1 MVTGTSGATAA
12 ATAQG
17 TDSLRVMVVDDS
29 VVIRGLIGRWLEEE
43 QGISVVGSHRN
54 GKLAVDDVDRC
65 EPDVIVLDI
74 DMPEMDGMTALPLL
88 IQKRRNVAIIM
99 SSTLTQRNAEIS
111 LRALSLGASD
121 YIPKP
126 ESNSEISTSASF
138 RRDLTAKVKTLGAR
152 RRQRLG
158 LAQPDFGSTNAAP
171 GRPAAPAAPASAR
184 APAAAATLPGQS
196 GASAAI
202 SLRPYSSVR
211 PRVLAIGSSTGGP
224 QALQTVLKGISATVL
239 RSVPIVITQHM
250 PPTFTRILGEHI
262 TKATGVEAR
271 EGEHGE
277 QVQAGR
283 IYIAPGGQH
292 MLIKSIGGTP
302 TIELNDGPPV
312 NFCKP
317 AVDPMF
323 ESITATYGSAILGLI
338 LTGMGH
344 DGAQG
349 VKMIAGAGGSVVTQD
364 EETSVVWG
372 MPGAAAQTGM
382 CSAVLPLDKIAT
394 TIETVLKGGRP

>member
-1 MVTGTSGATAA
+1 MMSGSSGKPAA
-12 ATAQG
+12 AMQHG
-17 TDSLRVMVVDDS
+17 NEPLRVMVVDDS

-43 QGISVVGSHRN
+43 QGVSVVSSQRN
-54 GKLAVDDVDRC
+54 GKLAVDDITRSQ
-65 EPDVIVLDI
+65 PDVVVLDI
-74 DMPEMDGMTALPLL
+74 DMPEMDGMTALPQL
-88 IQKRRNVAIIM
+88 IAKQRNVAVIM

-126 ESNSEISTSASF
+126 ESNSAITTSSSF
-138 RRDLTAKVKTLGAR
+138 RRDLVAKVKSLGTR

-158 LAQPDFGSTNAAP
+158 LAAPDFGDTA
-171 GRPAAPAAPASAR
+171 GAPAASSPALTRTSAGAVAATASAPV
-184 APAAAATLPGQS
+184 AKSGGSFATRPF
-196 GASAAI
+196 SAI
-202 SLRPYSSVR
+202 K

-224 QALQTVLKGISATVL
+224 QALQTVLKAIPASVL
-239 RSVPIVITQHM
+239 SSVPVLITQHM
-250 PPTFTRILGEHI
+250 PPTFTRILGEHL
-262 TKATGVEAR
+262 TKATGIDAR

-277 QVQAGR
+277 QIKAGR
-283 IYIAPGGQH
+283 IYVAPGGRH
-292 MLIKSIGGTP
+292 MVLKAVGSVP
-302 TIELNDGPPV
+302 TIELDDGPQV

-323 ESITATYGSAILGLI
+323 EAITAIYGSATLGVI

-349 VKMIAGAGGSVVTQD
+349 VKLIAGAGGSIVAQD

-372 MPGAAAQTGM
+372 MPGAAAHTGM
-382 CSAVLPLDKIAT
+382 CSAVLPLDRIAK
-394 TIETVLKGGRP
+394 TVEMILKGARP